1 MNLRLAVAI
10 LGWTT
15 LSVSVSA
22 AFAPIYTPKAQS
34 EIRMLRDTSRRRF
47 FETMLVGTAAATA
60 SVCVTP
66 SVVPA
71 AVAAESAQDIA
82 DKAKIAKGLQ
92 RLNYFIDNWDKETTV
107 CKTSNDNPYIG
118 CERTPIKVMEV
129 SVYNFYVF
137 RVVSDRIVNRV
148 EYLACR
154 DLLRC

>member
-15 LSVSVSA
+15 LSVSVSVSA

-34 EIRMLRDTSRRRF
+34 KICMLQDASRRRF
-47 FETMLVGTAAATA
+47 FETMLVGTAATA

-66 SVVPA
+66 PVVPA

-107 CKTSNDNPYIG
+107 CKTSNDNPYVG

-129 SVYNFYVF
+129 SEWLQFSC
-137 RVVSDRIVNRV
+137 VS
-148 EYLACR
+148 CR
-154 DLLRC
+154 E